1 MNRHSIRK
9 PVLQRPALRRNILA
23 GLFPL
28 VCAAGSTAAAP
39 AAVATPAAS
48 ATAAPCACSGT
59 VYSVVNLDPEGGAA
73 AFLNEKGQA
82 AVGSFV
88 FGTNSFF
95 DGDRVLPI
103 GSLGSGFTIIKGLND
118 RGVVA
123 AESIDNAEPFGD
135 YYPVTWTRAGGLRI
149 VPGSVGGQVWG
160 INNRNQ
166 LVGIV
171 PAPGVS
177 GRAARYE
184 PGGAVTPLG
193 PVPFSLSEGRAIS
206 DIGVTGGY
214 TDYADG
220 TIHASVWS
228 PSGVLADLGTL
239 GGDRAFTLH
248 VNERGEAAGYSD
260 NAANTEEV
268 GFFWSRTGGLVPIG
282 SQNGGSRLVADLNDR
297 SEVVGITTVGTATTA
312 YQWSRARGLVSLPR
326 AGALESD
333 VFDINN
339 RSDMVGGLWR
349 AGSWRAALW
358 RGLTAPVDL
367 NTRLHRIPTGL
378 VLERAA
384 AINESGTILAYSNA
398 GLVLLRPGTRG
409 TDAPVLG
416 PVTGLP
422 DIVTVGDEA
431 SASISF
437 IDNAPGQVHTA
448 VADWTDSCVSPAPLV
463 TEAYGRG
470 TVGFQHQFCAPGF
483 QNLVLRVTDSGG
495 RTTETQRQVLVNA
508 PGLAAVAGRGKLVG
522 THAGR
527 ALPLQFTLWA
537 PTGQAQGQAQ
547 GKAQAAKAV
556 VALQGPFAFRSDSV
570 SAARNG
576 TQVKLEGTGRYN
588 GRAGYRFVVDALD
601 SAQGSA
607 DRMRVRISHRNAAG
621 AEVVDY
627 DSAGVQKAGK
637 ATLARAG
644 AGDGL
649 ANVEG
654 AIVLSN

>member
-1 MNRHSIRK
+1 MNRHSISK
-9 PVLQRPALRRNILA
+9 PASQQPALRRNILA

-28 VCAAGSTAAAP
+28 VCVAGSTAAAP
-39 AAVATPAAS
+39 AAPVAPAA
-48 ATAAPCACSGT
+48 ATPCACSGT

-95 DGDRVLPI
+95 DGDRVLPL

-123 AESIDNAEPFGD
+123 GESMNNAEPSGD
-135 YYPVTWTRAGGLRI
+135 YYAFTWTRAGGMRI
-149 VPGSVGGQVWG
+149 VPGSLSGQVWG

-177 GRAARYE
+177 GRAARFE

-214 TDYADG
+214 TDYADS
-220 TIHASVWS
+220 IRASVWS
-228 PSGVLADLGTL
+228 PSGVLTDLGTL
-239 GGDRAFTLH
+239 GGDRAFALY

-260 NAANTEEV
+260 DPTNTFET
-268 GFFWSRTGGLVPIG
+268 GFFWSRTGGMVPIG
-282 SQNGGSRLVADLNDR
+282 SRDGGSRLVADLNDR

-326 AGALESD
+326 AGAVESD

-339 RSDMVGGLWR
+339 RSEMVGGLWR
-349 AGSWRAALW
+349 AGGWRAALW

-431 SASISF
+431 RASISF

-448 VADWTDSCVSPAPLV
+448 VADWGDSCVSPAPLV

-470 TVGFQHQFCAPGF
+470 TVNFQHQFCAPGF

-508 PGLAAVAGRGKLVG
+508 PGLAAIAGRGKLPG

-537 PTGQAQGQAQ
+537 PTGQTQ
-547 GKAQAAKAV
+547 GKVQAAKAI
-556 VALQGPFAFRSDSV
+556 VALQGPFAFRSDNV

-601 SAQGSA
+601 GAQGTA
-607 DRMRVRISHRNAAG
+607 DRMRVRISHRDAAG

-637 ATLARAG
+637 ATVARAG
-644 AGDGL
+644 AADGL

>member
-1 MNRHSIRK
+1 MKRHSIRK
-9 PVLQRPALRRNILA
+9 PALHAPALRRNILA

-28 VCAAGSTAAAP
+28 VCVAGSTAAAP
-39 AAVATPAAS
+39 AAPTATAA
-48 ATAAPCACSGT
+48 AAPCACSGT
-59 VYSVVNLDPEGGAA
+59 VYSVINLDPEGGAA

-95 DGDRVLPI
+95 DGDRILPL
-103 GSLGSGFTIIKGLND
+103 GSLGSGFTVIKGLND

-123 AESIDNAEPFGD
+123 AESLDAAEPFGN

-171 PAPGVS
+171 PASGIS

-220 TIHASVWS
+220 TIHASVWG
-228 PSGVLADLGTL
+228 PGGVLADLGTL

-260 NAANTEEV
+260 DPTNTFET

-282 SQNGGSRLVADLNDR
+282 SRDGGSRLVADLNDR
-297 SEVVGITTVGTATTA
+297 SEVVGITTAGTATTA

-339 RSDMVGGLWR
+339 RSEMVGGLFR
-349 AGSWRAALW
+349 ASGWRAALW
-358 RGLTAPVDL
+358 RGLGTPVDL

-398 GLVLLRPGTRG
+398 GLVMLRPGTKG

-431 SASISF
+431 SASITF

-470 TVGFQHQFCAPGF
+470 TVGFRHQFCAPGF

-508 PGLAAVAGRGKLVG
+508 PGLAAVAGRGKLAG

-527 ALPLQFTLWA
+527 ALPLQFTMWA
-537 PTGQAQGQAQ
+537 PTGQAQ

-570 SAARNG
+570 AAARNG
-576 TQVKLEGTGRYN
+576 AQVTLEGTGRYN

-601 SAQGSA
+601 NANGTA
-607 DRMRVRISHRNAAG
+607 DRMRVRISHRDAAG

-637 ATLARAG
+637 ATVARAG
-644 AGDGL
+644 AADGL